1 MKKFAPAAARNSGPI
16 ADVLA
21 RELPESGRVL
31 EVASGT
37 GEHAVF
43 LARRFPSLQWQ
54 PTDPD
59 LEAMASI
66 ASWREEAGL
75 ANLLEPRKLD
85 VSSAD
90 WPVARADAVLCI
102 NMIHISPWE
111 ASEGL
116 FAGAARLLGDGAPLI
131 TYGPYIEDAV
141 ETAPSNLSF
150 DESLKARNAAW
161 GLRNIADIDR
171 LASAHGF
178 TRSARHA
185 MPANNLTLVFRR
197 T

>member
-1 MKKFAPAAARNSGPI
+1 M
-16 ADVLA
+16 
-21 RELPESGRVL
+21 L

-43 LARRFPSLQWQ
+43 LARRFTSLQWQ

-75 ANLLEPRKLD
+75 ANLLEPRVLD
-85 VSSAD
+85 ASSAV
-90 WPVARADAVLCI
+90 WPVARADAMLCI
-102 NMIHISPWE
+102 NMIHISPWA

-116 FAGAARLLGDGAPLI
+116 FAGAARLLGSGAPLI

-141 ETAPSNLSF
+141 ETAPSNLAF
-150 DESLKARNAAW
+150 DESLRARNPAW
-161 GLRNIADIDR
+161 GLGNIADIDR
-171 LASAHGF
+171 LAWTHGF
-178 TRSARHA
+178 TRTARYE
-185 MPANNLTLVFRR
+185 MPANNLTLIYRR
-197 T
+197 A

>member
-1 MKKFAPAAARNSGPI
+1 MKKFAPAASRNSGPI

-21 RELPESGRVL
+21 RELPESGLVL

-43 LARRFPSLQWQ
+43 LARRFTSLQWQ

-75 ANLLEPRKLD
+75 ANLLEPRVLD
-85 VSSAD
+85 ASSAV
-90 WPVARADAVLCI
+90 WPVARADAMLCI
-102 NMIHISPWE
+102 NMIHISPWA

-116 FAGAARLLGDGAPLI
+116 FAGAARLLGSGAPLI

-141 ETAPSNLSF
+141 ETAPSNLAF
-150 DESLKARNAAW
+150 DESLRARNPAW

-171 LASAHGF
+171 LAWTHGF
-178 TRSARHA
+178 TRTARYE
-185 MPANNLTLVFRR
+185 MPANNLTLIYRR
-197 T
+197 A

>member
-1 MKKFAPAAARNSGPI
+1 M
-16 ADVLA
+16 
-21 RELPESGRVL
+21 L

-75 ANLLEPRKLD
+75 ANLLEPRMLD
-85 VSSAD
+85 ASSAV
-90 WPVARADAVLCI
+90 WPAARADAMLCI
-102 NMIHISPWE
+102 NMIHISPWA

-116 FAGAARLLGDGAPLI
+116 FAGAARLLGSGAPLI

-141 ETAPSNLSF
+141 ETAPSNLAF
-150 DESLKARNAAW
+150 DESLRARNPAW

-171 LASAHGF
+171 LAWTHGF
-178 TRSARHA
+178 TRTARYE
-185 MPANNLTLVFRR
+185 MPANNLTLIYRR
-197 T
+197 A